1 MINMLPSNIV
11 LLAYQTAGAP
21 TLDARPA
28 VGLPPVT
35 GAAAAGSSTVAGG
48 TGTPGAADT
57 AAPASGNSSFLI
69 IMLLIVGGMIVF
81 SLMGGRKERKK
92 REQMLS
98 TIKKHDRV
106 LTVGGIL
113 GSVVELKDDTIII
126 KVDET
131 TNTRLTV
138 SKTAISQVLAGATGS
153 NGS

>member
-1 MINMLPSNIV
+1 MITTLSSTIV
-11 LLAYQTAGAP
+11 LFAYQTAGAP
-21 TLDARPA
+21 TLDARPTP
-28 VGLPPVT
+28 GLAPVT
-35 GAAAAGSSTVAGG
+35 GAVNAGSTTVAGG
-48 TGTPGAADT
+48 AAAPGAADA

-92 REQMLS
+92 REAMLS

-138 SKTAISQVLAGATGS
+138 SKTAISQVLANATGS